1 MVSAR
6 ASGDFTKDNHPPAS
20 SHGGFEEVFEGVW
33 FVRGGVRLQMRLA
46 IEIGRAMTVVRGED
60 GLTLFNSMRL
70 SEEGELKGAD
80 T

>member
-1 MVSAR
+1 
-6 ASGDFTKDNHPPAS
+6 
-20 SHGGFEEVFEGVW
+20 
-33 FVRGGVRLQMRLA
+33 MRLPMK
-46 IEIGRAMTVVRGED
+46 IGRAMTAVRGED

>member
-6 ASGDFTKDNHPPAS
+6 ASGDFTKDNHPLAS
-20 SHGGFEEVFEGVW
+20 PHGGFEEVFEGVW
-33 FVRGGVRLQMRLA
+33 FVRG
-46 IEIGRAMTVVRGED
+46 ED
-60 GLTLFNSMRL
+60 GLTLVNSMRL

>member
-6 ASGDFTKDNHPPAS
+6 ASGDFTKDNHPSAS
-20 SHGGFEEVFEGVW
+20 PHGGFEVVFEGVW
-33 FVRGGVRLQMRLA
+33 F
-46 IEIGRAMTVVRGED
+46 VRGED